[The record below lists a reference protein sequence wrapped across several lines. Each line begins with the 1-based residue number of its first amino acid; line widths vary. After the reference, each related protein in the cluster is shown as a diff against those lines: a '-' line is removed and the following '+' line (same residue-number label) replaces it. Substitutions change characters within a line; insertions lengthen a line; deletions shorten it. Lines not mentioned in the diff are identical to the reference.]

1 MCNNQLNQ
9 NSDHIADM
17 SNGPEPIE
25 SEQNILRFRGRV
37 IEHCGEKFLDI
48 NSQKYVSSDKCYKYY
63 SEGAINF
70 SVKLLLTC
78 LLTLLTYFTRIQ

>member
-1 MCNNQLNQ
+1 MGKHLIRHSGSAWLQRLSVTHTQRQKKHLKTLLQNNLVENEDMCNNQTNQ

-37 IEHCGEKFLDI
+37 I
-48 NSQKYVSSDKCYKYY
+48 
-63 SEGAINF
+63 
-70 SVKLLLTC
+70 
-78 LLTLLTYFTRIQ
+78 